1 MNLLQNYPRNLLSLY
16 SKIVRTVR
24 LPVSYS
30 NTVYSLIF
38 SENYLISVCIFFLSI
53 SLAFFYRVFII

>member
-1 MNLLQNYPRNLLSLY
+1 MNLLQNYPRKLLSLY

-30 NTVYSLIF
+30 NTAYSL
-38 SENYLISVCIFFLSI
+38 
-53 SLAFFYRVFII
+53 